1 MFDIVI
7 YSYTYRQTTF
17 KKMNMLQTILIAIV
31 ATSVAAS
38 NLRKGALDP
47 KVAIVGTNFDTPVQV
62 PLRNKKA
69 CNGCEPM
76 PFDEMLPIERKVVL
90 AQHALDRLNMARSIE
105 ENALKI
111 RLKRERTETDAA
123 IKHKIQLKEKY
134 LTEKEKIHELESKI
148 ESAKVTAA
156 RREQLLTDPNKFT
169 DKCSPG
175 FRVYWIGQSEGT
187 MSWDDKKV
195 LAKVLKDQYCNVPN
209 MACVC
214 DLSKKQA
221 HSVLGTVNAGLGCKC
236 YEGVAKQVVEAQ
248 KKEAEEKKDME
259 ADASFGTSGASGPSN

>member
-1 MFDIVI
+1 
-7 YSYTYRQTTF
+7 
-17 KKMNMLQTILIAIV
+17 MLQTILIAIV

-134 LTEKEKIHELESKI
+134 LTEKEKIHEL
-148 ESAKVTAA
+148 
-156 RREQLLTDPNKFT
+156 
-169 DKCSPG
+169 
-175 FRVYWIGQSEGT
+175 
-187 MSWDDKKV
+187 
-195 LAKVLKDQYCNVPN
+195 
-209 MACVC
+209 
-214 DLSKKQA
+214 
-221 HSVLGTVNAGLGCKC
+221 
-236 YEGVAKQVVEAQ
+236 
-248 KKEAEEKKDME
+248 
-259 ADASFGTSGASGPSN
+259 

>member
-1 MFDIVI
+1 MFDIII

-47 KVAIVGTNFDTPVQV
+47 KVAIVGNNFDTPVQV

-123 IKHKIQLKEKY
+123 IKHKIQLK
-134 LTEKEKIHELESKI
+134 
-148 ESAKVTAA
+148 
-156 RREQLLTDPNKFT
+156 
-169 DKCSPG
+169 
-175 FRVYWIGQSEGT
+175 
-187 MSWDDKKV
+187 
-195 LAKVLKDQYCNVPN
+195 
-209 MACVC
+209 
-214 DLSKKQA
+214 
-221 HSVLGTVNAGLGCKC
+221 
-236 YEGVAKQVVEAQ
+236 
-248 KKEAEEKKDME
+248 
-259 ADASFGTSGASGPSN
+259 